1 MVNAAHASDSA
12 ENAQREMGI
21 IDIAENT
28 FCQIVEK
35 FYGKA

>member
-21 IDIAENT
+21 VNVGQNN
-28 FCQIVEK
+28 FRQIVEQ
-35 FYGKA
+35 FYGRV